1 MSFFKKLIFDE
12 ISISHLQFA
21 LYLSLVVQFSMT
33 VATAFSRQPC
43 YYTTLLTLC
52 QYLFKTF
59 FKIFLG
65 VLTEPQAL
73 YFCRPVGQLSYFT
86 TLLPFCQVLFCIFFE
101 TVHFNKNPPLNQQGA
116 DIFHKYRPKFAKI
129 RLYPLNIF
137 PVFRIDFL

>member
-1 MSFFKKLIFDE
+1 MSLSKNSFFDE

-43 YYTTLLTLC
+43 YYTTLLTSC

-65 VLTEPQAL
+65 VLTGVCGAVIESLSRKRKTLVGHQGLEP
-73 YFCRPVGQLSYFT
+73 RT
-86 TLLPFCQVLFCIFFE
+86 
-101 TVHFNKNPPLNQQGA
+101 
-116 DIFHKYRPKFAKI
+116 D
-129 RLYPLNIF
+129 RL
-137 PVFRIDFL
+137 